1 MKKTMIERLRFEA
14 FNEKQAEEMY
24 GLLKPF
30 EAVYSKDISG
40 DACVGDEVIF
50 LRAIFGGSL
59 KNPKFLR
66 NEIVQGTIIAD
77 SYGAARGQHTFTVLK
92 EDGVKLLIKGRNLY
106 RNGLFAKPR
115 NAEER
120 QKALSEKHA
129 RGMENFVRKE
139 NRKDARME
147 NLCYC

>member
-1 MKKTMIERLRFEA
+1 MKKRLENEAYNQKQAAEMYSLLQKFEA
-14 FNEKQAEEMY
+14 DY
-24 GLLKPF
+24 P
-30 EAVYSKDISG
+30 VDITG
-40 DACVGDEVIF
+40 DACVGDEVVF

-115 NAEER
+115 NEEER
-120 QKALSEKHA
+120 SEALSEKHE
-129 RGMENFVRKE
+129 RGMDNFVRRE
-139 NRKDARME
+139 NQRDARME
-147 NLCYC
+147 YLTCSN

>member
-30 EAVYSKDISG
+30 EAVYSDDITG

-66 NEIVQGTIIAD
+66 HEIVEGKIVND
-77 SYGAARGQHTFTVLK
+77 SYGSQRGQHTFTLLTANGEK
-92 EDGVKLLIKGRNLY
+92 TLIKGRNLY

-115 NAEER
+115 NEEER
-120 QKALSEKHA
+120 SEALSEKHE
-129 RGMENFVRKE
+129 RGMDNKE
-139 NRKDARME
+139 NRRDARME
-147 NLCYC
+147 YLTYG

>member
-1 MKKTMIERLRFEA
+1 M
-14 FNEKQAEEMY
+14 
-24 GLLKPF
+24 
-30 EAVYSKDISG
+30 
-40 DACVGDEVIF
+40 
-50 LRAIFGGSL
+50 
-59 KNPKFLR
+59 
-66 NEIVQGTIIAD
+66 QGTIIAD
-77 SYGAARGQHTFTVLK
+77 SYGAARGQHTFTILK

-139 NRKDARME
+139 KQEGCQNGESLLLLKPKKSEKE
-147 NLCYC
+147 NKEMKKSK

>member
-1 MKKTMIERLRFEA
+1 MNMKERLEKEAYNQKQACEMYNLLQKFEA
-14 FNEKQAEEMY
+14 DY
-24 GLLKPF
+24 P
-30 EAVYSKDISG
+30 VDITG
-40 DACVGDEVIF
+40 DACVGDEVVF
-50 LRAIFGGSL
+50 LRAVFTGSRR
-59 KNPKFLR
+59 NPKFLR
-66 NEIVQGTIIAD
+66 NEVVEVRIIND
-77 SYGAARGQHTFTVLK
+77 SYGSQRGQHTFTLLTAEGDK
-92 EDGVKLLIKGRNLY
+92 TLIKGRNLY